1 MAEHLEDLITQAEAA
16 RLRGVSRAAI
26 AELIARGRL
35 TGVPLLGK
43 VWVKR
48 SEILAFEKDKPGP
61 REKRGAGTEG
71 RKLGRPS
78 KKANKDKNK

>member
-1 MAEHLEDLITQAEAA
+1 MANDLDDLITQAEAA

-35 TGVPLLGK
+35 TGVSLLGK

-48 SEILAFEKDKPGP
+48 SEIISFEKDKPGP
-61 REKRGAGTEG
+61 REKKESVPR
-71 RKLGRPS
+71 RKTAS
-78 KKANKDKNK
+78 KKSRTSQ

>member
-1 MAEHLEDLITQAEAA
+1 MAENLEDLITQAEAA

-35 TGVPLLGK
+35 TGVSLLGK

-48 SEILAFEKDKPGP
+48 SEILSFEKDKPGP
-61 REKRGAGTEG
+61 REKRAGVEE
-71 RKLGRPS
+71 RKPDRPP
-78 KKANKDKNK
+78 KAARKGSRK